1 MGFCFPRLPA
11 EIRNKIYRLALVQ
24 PQPIELWPTNEVA
37 FAKDFDIIPE
47 EDPTPENSAVLVRA
61 AFNHVRSNSVVAIL
75 RASKMI
81 YKEATPIFYG
91 ENEFRFSMDLGWM
104 PMFHFLFTIGKRNRG
119 MISRL
124 AVFAPIMGAVF
135 WERFVSPYPTRNVLE
150 YTSFNIPEEHLTLD
164 YSEMVSRC
172 CAFLVEAKSLQQL
185 FLVLPP
191 GLMLGDNALEKGLY
205 NGFKNFVD
213 RDVFVAGFEVG
224 IILVFAQET
233 YRENRKAASYAEA
246 NLLWETRVKS
256 ANDWRYGPA
265 VNTYEDESFVHVGH

>member
-1 MGFCFPRLPA
+1 MGFHFLRLPA

-37 FAKDFDIIPE
+37 FAEDFDIIPE
-47 EDPTPENSAVLVRA
+47 EDATPEHSAELVKA

-75 RASKMI
+75 RVSKMI

-104 PMFHFLFTIGKRNRG
+104 AMFHFLFTIGERNRR
-119 MISRL
+119 MVSRL
-124 AVFAPIMGAVF
+124 AVFAPIMGVVF
-135 WERFVSPYPTRNVLE
+135 WDRFISPYPTRNVLE
-150 YTSFNIPEEHLTLD
+150 YTRFNIPEEHLTLD
-164 YSEMVSRC
+164 YSNMVSRC

-213 RDVFVAGFEVG
+213 RDVLVAGFEVG

-246 NLLWETRVKS
+246 NLLWGTRVKS
-256 ANDWRYGPA
+256 ANEWRYEQA
-265 VNTYEDESFVHVGH
+265 VITYENEGFMHLSH